1 MVKYTFV
8 VNHSSNSVCKL
19 GSENCSKKFLL
30 QKATCLFLTRQRISR
45 LKSILKKPVCP
56 PFFTAQTINKNISLF
71 ILTQISSCFKK
82 NRFVDSQKT
91 ELGTKKDESERLLC
105 WML

>member
-30 QKATCLFLTRQRISR
+30 QKATFLFLTRQRISR

-56 PFFTAQTINKNISLF
+56 PFLTAQTKNKNISLF